1 MYDDEEV
8 LLGFSQDYIR
18 EIGIANEDAQL
29 HFYNFL
35 GTHDEFIRKGTL
47 SIYGDKDSFV
57 YEIVDGKLYDVDF
70 SYNKEEETIEI
81 STNELGHYVV
91 SDIELEAKDFKP
103 SKPST
108 DKNESN
114 SDKNNPSTGASDFVG
129 AAAALAV
136 TSVAAA
142 GALALKGKK

>member
-1 MYDDEEV
+1 MLSTISFKASLINKIPFLV
-8 LLGFSQDYIR
+8 LNKQRGNYYPLC
-18 EIGIANEDAQL
+18 
-29 HFYNFL
+29 
-35 GTHDEFIRKGTL
+35 
-47 SIYGDKDSFV
+47 V
-57 YEIVDGKLYDVDF
+57 LYC
-70 SYNKEEETIEI
+70 K
-81 STNELGHYVV
+81 
-91 SDIELEAKDFKP
+91 AKDFKP